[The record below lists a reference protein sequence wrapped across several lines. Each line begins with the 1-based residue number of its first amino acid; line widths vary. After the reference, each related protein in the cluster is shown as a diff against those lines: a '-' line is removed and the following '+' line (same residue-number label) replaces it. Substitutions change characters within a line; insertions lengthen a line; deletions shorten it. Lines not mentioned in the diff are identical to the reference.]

1 LFLIGMMAVCLP
13 WLARNQRVTG
23 SALFS
28 IRNYYAV
35 ADTPEFPGTSL
46 LRTLALPSTNP
57 VELAAGNLGGVVRKV
72 GRNLLRF
79 GDVLSGWLSPFL
91 FVVFLPPLLL
101 RGSSPTADRLRFA
114 LLAFILLRALAGF
127 LGVPTSGFLLPF
139 APVGMVLAAD
149 FLLNNLAVHG
159 SNERQLATQFFLS
172 AVLLALAAVPTCAPI
187 ALGAAP
193 RNSEAGLAAL
203 KTQFP
208 PDAVF
213 VSDAPWS
220 VAWYGERKAVWAPT
234 GVKDMALIETQVT
247 PIAGLVLT
255 PGAQSLTSKE
265 DDESINWTRL
275 YRQPGFWAGYRAR
288 GRMSD
293 GTVVFER
300 VERDSAGSQAP
311 S

>member
-1 LFLIGMMAVCLP
+1 M
-13 WLARNQRVTG
+13 
-23 SALFS
+23 
-28 IRNYYAV
+28 
-35 ADTPEFPGTSL
+35 
-46 LRTLALPSTNP
+46 
-57 VELAAGNLGGVVRKV
+57 VRKF

-79 GDVLSGWLSPFL
+79 GDVLSGWLSPYW

-101 RGSSPTADRLRFA
+101 RGSSPTAERLRSA
-114 LLAFILLRALAGF
+114 LLAFILLRALVGF
-127 LGVPTSGFLLPF
+127 LGVPTAGFLLPF
-139 APVGMVLAAD
+139 APVGMVLTVD
-149 FLLNNLAVHG
+149 FLLNNLAVPG
-159 SNERQLATQFFLS
+159 SDERQLATQFFLS
-172 AVLLALAAVPTCAPI
+172 AVLLVLAAVPTCAPI

-255 PGAQSLTSKE
+255 PGAQSLASKE

-293 GTVVFER
+293 GTVIFER
-300 VERDSAGSQAP
+300 VERDSAGSPAP